1 MPPVFALPA
10 TMWGGSLT
18 TRWVSVSEMRPTGTL
33 MKKIQR
39 QLK

>member
-1 MPPVFALPA
+1 MPPALALPA

-18 TRWVSVSEMRPTGTL
+18 TRWVSVSESRPTGTL